1 MSNVMLENEEARP
14 EIDGLLHG
22 YFRTEMPSPWP
33 AFQIPRPM
41 RTKRPASFWSRYGG
55 RLALAASI
63 ALLVASYLALAGFF
77 PRLQA
82 PTGVEREMNDIG
94 HIEKGTKTK
103 VPTPHEE

>member
-22 YFRTEMPSPWP
+22 YFRSQMPHPWP
-33 AFQIPRPM
+33 AFQMPKPT
-41 RTKRPASFWSRYGG
+41 RTKRPASFWVRYGG
-55 RLALAASI
+55 RVALAASI

-82 PTGVEREMNDIG
+82 PTGVERHINDVG
-94 HIEKGTKTK
+94 HVDKGPKTKTS
-103 VPTPHEE
+103 HAE